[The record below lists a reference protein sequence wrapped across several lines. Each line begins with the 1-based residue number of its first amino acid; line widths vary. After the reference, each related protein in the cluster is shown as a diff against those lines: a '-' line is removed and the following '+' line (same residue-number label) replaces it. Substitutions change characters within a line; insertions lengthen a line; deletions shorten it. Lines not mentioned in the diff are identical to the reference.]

1 MSPLVVL
8 VALVAGALGALARYA
23 VTLLVA
29 RRARPQQLPRAV
41 FIVNVAGCFIAG
53 AVLPLAGGSELRSVL
68 LSGLAAG
75 LTTFSTWTVET
86 VQLALGGRGRAALAS
101 VLLNLVVGAAAAV
114 LGMTLVSLLL

>member
-1 MSPLVVL
+1 VL

-29 RRARPQQLPRAV
+29 RRARPQQLPQAV
-41 FIVNVAGCFIAG
+41 FIVNVTGCFIAG
-53 AVLPLAGGSELRSVL
+53 AVLPLAGGSDLRFVL